1 MLLTSS
7 EALVVKL
14 SFGAQPTCI
23 DTDPVTLV
31 SNIKMDS
38 DDDRDI
44 ASDGDVSD
52 DDEDEDMDE
61 DVLSVA
67 KQYLADTMAEEE
79 YEETEYA
86 AKMGGNS
93 EEDTESPLVPAQSSI
108 TDSLQQH
115 IDNIL
120 NDDDDVPVE
129 HMESNK
135 PSKFDPASL
144 EGEDLDKLHDEVELE
159 ADKAR
164 IVRELQNKNPRF
176 VSLRIQAANTTLAE
190 TLLEFELEK
199 LLQKKEDSLS
209 QRNETL
215 LSENHSSLSF
225 PALNDEATEVDF
237 RYFRRKREEHIA
249 RAKEIPQLNFS
260 SSQSV
265 NIQKKIKAAAEKHNT
280 YDYLI
285 CLHP

>member
-1 MLLTSS
+1 
-7 EALVVKL
+7 
-14 SFGAQPTCI
+14 
-23 DTDPVTLV
+23 
-31 SNIKMDS
+31 MDS

-44 ASDGDVSD
+44 VRDGDVSGD
-52 DDEDEDMDE
+52 SEDEDMDE

-79 YEETEYA
+79 YEETEYV

-93 EEDTESPLVPAQSSI
+93 EEEDTESPLVPAQSSI

-209 QRNETL
+209 QRNEAL

-285 CLHP
+285 YLHP